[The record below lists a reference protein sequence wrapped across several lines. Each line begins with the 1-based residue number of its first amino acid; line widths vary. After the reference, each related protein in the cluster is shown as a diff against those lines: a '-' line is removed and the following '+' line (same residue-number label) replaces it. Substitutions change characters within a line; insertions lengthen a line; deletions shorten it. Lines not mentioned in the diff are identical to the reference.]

1 MFVAAAG
8 FRTSGRVLDAE
19 IEEERAMLAV
29 NCGAVLVQTHMFA
42 RRFQE
47 RGRSGLVSLPP

>member
-8 FRTSGRVLDAE
+8 FRTSGRFLDAE

-29 NCGAVLVQTHMFA
+29 NCGAVLAQTHMFA

-47 RGRSGLVSLPP
+47 RGRSGIVSLPP